1 MQPSTNASLEAES
14 NTDISSKKIEAG
26 MTTPQTVD
34 ANNEAHEAQIT
45 ESEPAP
51 PVPLLSDARLYII
64 GLGIWIALFLAAFE
78 TTVVAT
84 SLVDITS
91 EFQDFNR
98 ASWIVVVYLL
108 TYNGF
113 LLLSSKLC
121 DILGIKTMFL
131 GAIFIFGVFSI
142 ACGASQNMTQ
152 LIIFRAF
159 QGVGGGG
166 IYCISFILMLSI
178 ITKEKLGTFSGGIS
192 SVFAIA
198 SICGPLLGGVIT
210 EKSTWRWVFYLN
222 GPGVV
227 VAFAILYFAI
237 PDINQVKMNRQT
249 LSRIDFGGGFL
260 SVAWSILLVY
270 ALQEGGAEYPWGHSV
285 ILGTLIS
292 GIVGLFIFAGYEWY
306 IAKKSSVIE
315 PIFPLRLLKSP
326 AFTFLVLTTLC
337 IGVPIYVTIIVI
349 PQRYQIVNGVSPIRS
364 GVLLLPMLVVSPVM
378 SLVPGLA
385 LKSYW
390 RYVPYGLAVGSGL
403 SVAGSAGLG
412 VLGYSDKIEAKTY
425 GFLVLLGAGMGLV
438 MPIGVMLVKFICD
451 PKDEAVALGAQNMTR
466 VLGGLIGLAIGTAI
480 LHQRVEHELPGVL
493 SPGQLQALLKSPQ
506 ILATLN
512 PEQLIA
518 VRKVYASSYDLQFN
532 MATGFAALGTVF
544 SILTTYYVVQVMKN
558 INSEDFFS
566 TLGLQ
571 KGVEQNKTESEKKA
585 EGA

>member
-1 MQPSTNASLEAES
+1 MHPSTNASLEAGS

-26 MTTPQTVD
+26 MATPQTIDVS
-34 ANNEAHEAQIT
+34 NEAQNT
-45 ESEPAP
+45 ESEAPA
-51 PVPLLSDARLYII
+51 PVPLLSDTRLYII
-64 GLGIWIALFLAAFE
+64 GLGIWISLFLAAFE
-78 TTVVAT
+78 ITVVAT

-121 DILGIKTMFL
+121 DILGIKSMFL
-131 GAIFIFGVFSI
+131 AANLIFGIFSV
-142 ACGASQNMTQ
+142 ACGASKNMTQ

-159 QGVGGGG
+159 QGIGGGG

-210 EKSTWRWVFYLN
+210 EKATWRWIFYLN
-222 GPGVV
+222 GPGVLV
-227 VAFAILYFAI
+227 SFTILYFAI
-237 PDINQVKMNRQT
+237 PDINQVKFNRQM

-270 ALQEGGAEYPWGHSV
+270 ALQEGGAEYPWSHSI

-306 IAKKSSVIE
+306 IARKSSVIE
-315 PIFPLRLLKSP
+315 PIFPMRLLKSP
-326 AFTFLVLTTLC
+326 AFTYLILTTLC
-337 IGVPIYVTIIVI
+337 IGVPIYVAIIVI

-378 SLVPGLA
+378 ALLPGLA
-385 LKSYW
+385 LKTYW
-390 RYVPYGLAVGSGL
+390 RYVPYGLIVGGL
-403 SVAGSAGLG
+403 FSVAGSAGLG
-412 VLGYSDKIEAKTY
+412 TLGYSEKIEAKAY
-425 GFLVLLGAGMGLV
+425 GFLVLQGAGMGLV
-438 MPIGVMLVKFICD
+438 MPIGVMLVKFVCG

-480 LHQRVEHELPGVL
+480 LHQKVEHELPGVL
-493 SPGQLQALLKSPQ
+493 SPEQLQALLKSPR
-506 ILATLN
+506 ILATLQ
-512 PEQLIA
+512 PEQLLT
-518 VRKVYASSYDLQFN
+518 VQKVYAKSYDLQFN
-532 MATGFAALGTVF
+532 MAAGFAGLGTIFAAL
-544 SILTTYYVVQVMKN
+544 TTYHILQLMKN
-558 INSEDFFS
+558 FDVEALFGSLGVKKDLEENRAEDE
-566 TLGLQ
+566 
-571 KGVEQNKTESEKKA
+571 KKTEKS
-585 EGA
+585 

>member
-1 MQPSTNASLEAES
+1 MQPSTNASLEAGS

-26 MTTPQTVD
+26 MATPQTIDVS
-34 ANNEAHEAQIT
+34 NEAQVT
-45 ESEPAP
+45 ESEPSA

-121 DILGIKTMFL
+121 DILGIKSMFL

-142 ACGASQNMTQ
+142 ACGAAQTMTQ

-210 EKSTWRWVFYLN
+210 EKATWRWIFYLN

-237 PDINQVKMNRQT
+237 PDINQVKLNRQT

-270 ALQEGGAEYPWGHSV
+270 ALQEGGAEYPWSHSV

-326 AFTFLVLTTLC
+326 AFTYLVLTTLC

-385 LKSYW
+385 LKTYW
-390 RYVPYGLAVGSGL
+390 RYVPYGFAVGGLL

-466 VLGGLIGLAIGTAI
+466 VLGGLVGLAIGTAI
-480 LHQRVEHELPGVL
+480 LHQKVEHGLPGVL
-493 SPGQLQALLKSPQ
+493 SPEQLHTLLKSPQ
-506 ILATLN
+506 VLATLQ
-512 PEQLIA
+512 PDQLIA
-518 VRKVYASSYDLQFN
+518 VRKVYAASYDLQFN

-544 SILTTYYVVQVMKN
+544 SILTTYYVVQLMKT
-558 INSEDFFS
+558 IDADDFFS
-566 TLGLQ
+566 TLGLH
-571 KGVEQNKTESEKKA
+571 KGADQNKTESEKKA
-585 EGA
+585 EDA

>member
-1 MQPSTNASLEAES
+1 MQPSTNASLEAGS

-26 MTTPQTVD
+26 MATPQTID
-34 ANNEAHEAQIT
+34 ASTEAQIT
-45 ESEPAP
+45 ESEPSA

-121 DILGIKTMFL
+121 DILGIKSMFL

-142 ACGASQNMTQ
+142 ACGAAQNMTQ

-159 QGVGGGG
+159 QGIGGGG

-210 EKSTWRWVFYLN
+210 EKSTWRWIFYLN

-270 ALQEGGAEYPWGHSV
+270 ALQEGGAEYPWSHSV

-306 IAKKSSVIE
+306 IARKSSVIE

-326 AFTFLVLTTLC
+326 AFTYLVLTTFC

-378 SLVPGLA
+378 SLIPGLA
-385 LKSYW
+385 LKTYW
-390 RYVPYGLAVGSGL
+390 RYVPYGFAVGGIL

-466 VLGGLIGLAIGTAI
+466 VLGGLVGLAIGTAI
-480 LHQRVEHELPGVL
+480 LHQKVEHGLPGVL
-493 SPGQLQALLKSPQ
+493 SPEQLHALLKSPQ
-506 ILATLN
+506 VLATLQ
-512 PEQLIA
+512 PDQLIA
-518 VRKVYASSYDLQFN
+518 VRKVYAASYDLQFN

-544 SILTTYYVVQVMKN
+544 SILTTYYILQVMKT
-558 INSEDFFS
+558 IDAEDFFS
-566 TLGLQ
+566 TLGLK
-571 KGVEQNKTESEKKA
+571 KGVDQNKTESEKKA
-585 EGA
+585 EDA

>member
-1 MQPSTNASLEAES
+1 MQPSTNASLEAGS

-26 MTTPQTVD
+26 MATPQTIDVS
-34 ANNEAHEAQIT
+34 NEAQVT
-45 ESEPAP
+45 ESEPSA

-121 DILGIKTMFL
+121 DILGIKSMFL

-142 ACGASQNMTQ
+142 ACGAAQNMTQ

-159 QGVGGGG
+159 QGIGGGG

-210 EKSTWRWVFYLN
+210 EKSTWRWIFYLN

-270 ALQEGGAEYPWGHSV
+270 ALQEGGAEYPWSHSV

-326 AFTFLVLTTLC
+326 AFTYLVLTTFC

-378 SLVPGLA
+378 SLIPGLA
-385 LKSYW
+385 LKTYW
-390 RYVPYGLAVGSGL
+390 RYVPYGFAVGALL

-466 VLGGLIGLAIGTAI
+466 VLGGLVGLAIGTAI
-480 LHQRVEHELPGVL
+480 LHQKVEHGLPGVL
-493 SPGQLQALLKSPQ
+493 SPEQLHALLKSPQ
-506 ILATLN
+506 VLATLR
-512 PEQLIA
+512 PDQLIA
-518 VRKVYASSYDLQFN
+518 VKKVYAASYDLQFN

-544 SILTTYYVVQVMKN
+544 SILTTYYILQVMKT
-558 INSEDFFS
+558 IDAEDFFS
-566 TLGLQ
+566 TLGLK
-571 KGVEQNKTESEKKA
+571 KGVDQVKTESEKKA
-585 EGA
+585 EDA

>member
-1 MQPSTNASLEAES
+1 MA
-14 NTDISSKKIEAG
+14 
-26 MTTPQTVD
+26 TPQTIDV
-34 ANNEAHEAQIT
+34 NNEAKIIGSDAST
-45 ESEPAP
+45 S
-51 PVPLLSDARLYII
+51 VPLLGDARLYII
-64 GLGIWIALFLAAFE
+64 GLGIWISLFLAAFE
-78 TTVVAT
+78 ITVVAT

-121 DILGIKTMFL
+121 DILGIKSMFL
-131 GAIFIFGVFSI
+131 AANFIFGVFSV

-159 QGVGGGG
+159 QGIGGGG

-192 SVFAIA
+192 SVFAIS

-210 EKSTWRWVFYLN
+210 EKATWRWIFYLN
-222 GPGVV
+222 GPGVF
-227 VAFAILYFAI
+227 VAFIILYFAI
-237 PDINQVKMNRQT
+237 PDINQVKVNRQT

-270 ALQEGGAEYPWGHSV
+270 ALQEGGAEYPWSHSI

-292 GIVGLFIFAGYEWY
+292 GIVGLLIFAGYEWY

-326 AFTFLVLTTLC
+326 AFTYLALTTFC
-337 IGVPIYVTIIVI
+337 IGVPIYVTIITI

-364 GVLLLPMLVVSPVM
+364 GILLLPMLVVSPVM

-385 LKSYW
+385 LKKYW
-390 RYVPYGLAVGSGL
+390 QYVPYGFAVGGVL
-403 SVAGSAGLG
+403 SVAGTAGLG
-412 VLGYSDKIEAKTY
+412 DLGYADKIEAKTY

-466 VLGGLIGLAIGTAI
+466 VLGGLVGLAVGTAI
-480 LHQRVEHELPGVL
+480 LHRKVENELPGVL
-493 SPGQLQALLKSPQ
+493 SPEQLRALLKSPQ
-506 ILATLN
+506 ILATLQ
-512 PEQLIA
+512 PEQLLA

-532 MATGFAALGTVF
+532 MATGFAALGTIF
-544 SILTTYYVVQVMKN
+544 SILTTYYIVQVLKT
-558 INSEDFFS
+558 IDPEDFFG

-571 KGVEQNKTESEKKA
+571 KKVEENQTEGEKKA
-585 EGA
+585 EQA